1 LKLLRLLI
9 LLSLAGMQ
17 SGCYPLHATVGHL
30 DLMARRQPV
39 DVLVADPATP
49 EALKAWL
56 ARVAA
61 MREFASRELALPDNG
76 SYRRY
81 ARLNGDYPV
90 WSVWVTPE
98 FDLAPRQS
106 CFPISGC
113 VPYRGYYARD
123 AADQYAEPFRAAGDD
138 VIVGGV
144 TAYSTLGYFDD
155 PLTSAMLRLPDERL
169 AGLIFHELAHQV
181 VYVKNDATFN
191 ESFARAVEIEG
202 TLRWLAQQQ
211 DAVGLAAYRA
221 GLVRSDAFFDSIKA
235 TRAALA
241 GLYASSL
248 DDEAKRRGKARIFET
263 LRETQR
269 QRTQLDPAWSVYDPW
284 FADELN
290 NARLAAVATYFD
302 EVERFRELLAEQG
315 GDFGAFYAAVKV
327 LAATRRGPPASA
339 LDADQRLQLG
349 HLAREPGMV
358 GRLDHRA
365 DVLVGTRRLFGD
377 AA

>member
-1 LKLLRLLI
+1 ML
-9 LLSLAGMQ
+9 
-17 SGCYPLHATVGHL
+17 SGCYPLHAMHGHL

-39 DVLVADPATP
+39 DALVTDPATP
-49 EALKAWL
+49 DTLKVRL
-56 ARVAA
+56 ERVAA

-76 SYRRY
+76 SYRQY
-81 ARLNGDYPV
+81 ARLNRDYPV

-106 CFPISGC
+106 CFPVSGC

-123 AADQYAEPFRAAGDD
+123 AADQYAAVFRAAGDD
-138 VIVGGV
+138 VMIGGV

-221 GLVRSDAFFDSIKA
+221 ALVRADAFFDSIKA
-235 TRAALA
+235 TRAALDS
-241 GLYASSL
+241 LYASPL
-248 DDEAKRRGKARIFET
+248 NDEAKRRGKARIFET
-263 LRETQR
+263 LRETQH
-269 QRTQLDPAWSVYDPW
+269 QRTQQDPAWSVYDPW
-284 FADELN
+284 FADNLN
-290 NARLAAVATYFD
+290 NARLAAVSTYFD

-315 GDFGAFYAAVKV
+315 GDFGAFYAAVKT
-327 LAATRRGPPASA
+327 LAAARRQSPSFNP
-339 LDADQRLQLG
+339 
-349 HLAREPGMV
+349 
-358 GRLDHRA
+358 
-365 DVLVGTRRLFGD
+365 
-377 AA
+377 